1 MKWELV
7 ALEQLV
13 DLADPGV
20 WGPEDVECGV
30 RILRSTNFRDD
41 GSLDLGRT
49 AFRSVPPVKRRQK
62 TLESGDIIL
71 ERSGGGPSQPVGRVC
86 YFDGAEEPHLF
97 GNFCQRLRPN
107 PKLLE
112 PRFLFWHLYYLH
124 RSGGTRAYQ
133 RQTTG
138 IRNLDFHGYLR
149 HPVPLPQPSE
159 QRRIV
164 GILDQANRLCQLR
177 SEAEEKAERLLP
189 VLLTRI
195 LGRPETWPSDSDCKP
210 LGSLASFVSGAT
222 PPKSVEAFWQGGVPW
237 VSPKDMKTDFLSDS
251 QDHVSEAAVQEANLR
266 LIERGTTLLVV
277 RGMILARTIPLAM
290 NLTPVTI
297 NQDMKALLPKRE
309 SITGTYLWAALT
321 VARQQ
326 LRSLVRTAGHGTRK
340 LDTPDLMQFRV
351 PLPTPDQTQ
360 KVSSVVE
367 THRHL
372 VESREKGALATNRL
386 FRLLLSRAFS
396 GSLTSAW
403 RESEGAEV
411 LEENSRNDS
420 CSDHMEG
427 VA

>member
-7 ALEQLV
+7 ALEQLL

-20 WGPEDVECGV
+20 WGPKDAEYGV

-49 AFRSVPPVKRRQK
+49 ALRSVPAVKRCQK

-86 YFDGAEEPHLF
+86 YFDGAKEPHLF

-107 PKLLE
+107 RKLLE
-112 PRFLFWHLYYLH
+112 PRFMFWHLYYLH

-149 HPVPLPQPSE
+149 HPVPLPQLSE
-159 QRRIV
+159 QRHIV
-164 GILDQANRLCQLR
+164 GILDQAIRLCQLR
-177 SEAEEKAERLLP
+177 AEAEEKAEGLLP

-195 LGRPETWPSDSDCKP
+195 LGRPETWPGDSDCKP
-210 LGSLASFVSGAT
+210 LGSLTSFVSGAT
-222 PPKSVEAFWQGGVPW
+222 PPKSVEDFWQGGVPW
-237 VSPKDMKTDFLSDS
+237 VSPKDMKMDFLSDS
-251 QDHVSEAAVQEANLR
+251 QDHVSESAVQETNLR
-266 LIERGTTLLVV
+266 LIERGSTLVVV
-277 RGMILARTIPLAM
+277 RGMILARTIPLAI
-290 NLTPVTI
+290 NLSPVTI
-297 NQDMKALLPKRE
+297 NQDMKALLPKGE
-309 SITGTYLWAALT
+309 PVTGTYLWAALT

-326 LRSLVRTAGHGTRK
+326 LRGLVRTAGHGTRK
-340 LDTPDLMQFRV
+340 LDTPDLMQFRI
-351 PLPTPDQTQ
+351 PLPTPDQIQ
-360 KVSSVVE
+360 QVNSAVE

-372 VESREKGALATNRL
+372 VESRQKGALAINRL

-403 RESEGAEV
+403 RESQAAEL
-411 LEENSRNDS
+411 LEESSR
-420 CSDHMEG
+420 DHGRSGQTES